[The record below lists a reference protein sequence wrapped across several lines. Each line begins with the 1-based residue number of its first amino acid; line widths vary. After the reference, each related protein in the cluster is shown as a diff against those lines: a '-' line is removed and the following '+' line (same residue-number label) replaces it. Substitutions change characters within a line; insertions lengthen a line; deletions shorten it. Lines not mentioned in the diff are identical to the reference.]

1 METDWH
7 LIYDYYDTSQITVE
21 TGNVIT
27 STWKKYERNYLV
39 NVFSKFKLFPSENVS
54 SVDSARCMVIWLMD
68 VCCLQAEELDEA
80 AEELLLAVT
89 KDDDTEAEKMNAGQ
103 QAEGG
108 ALESVAATGVT
119 AALIATADVTEP
131 VLTDATVIVA
141 DAVLTDATVIV
152 ADSVLTDATAIVADS
167 VSTDAT
173 VIVADSVSTDAAAIV
188 ADAVSTDATA
198 IVADAVSTD
207 ATAIVADAVS
217 TDATAIIADA
227 VSTDATA
234 IVADAVS
241 TDATVIVA
249 DSISTGIT
257 ADATVIK
264 TDESIEDVQEA
275 TLADVTTT
283 ITDAS
288 SAGVTESVNGD
299 EGVGAELEQAEQ
311 PADVSVVVNGQ
322 TTSDVDTGVGD
333 TQIDPQVIHL
343 ILTMYSLQWTC
354 ADK

>member
-1 METDWH
+1 
-7 LIYDYYDTSQITVE
+7 
-21 TGNVIT
+21 
-27 STWKKYERNYLV
+27 
-39 NVFSKFKLFPSENVS
+39 
-54 SVDSARCMVIWLMD
+54 MD

-103 QAEGG
+103 QAEGD

-141 DAVLTDATVIV
+141 DAVSTDAI
-152 ADSVLTDATAIVADS
+152 AIVADS
-167 VSTDAT
+167 VSTDA
-173 VIVADSVSTDAAAIV
+173 IAIV

-217 TDATAIIADA
+217 TDATAIVADA

-234 IVADAVS
+234 
-241 TDATVIVA
+241 IVA

-299 EGVGAELEQAEQ
+299 KGVGAELEQAGQ

-343 ILTMYSLQWTC
+343 ILTIYSLQWTC